1 MEDYDW
7 EFIDQ
12 SNTEYSEWEDH
23 IGELEAWDHHYTNL
37 EEIEY

>member
-7 EFIDQ
+7 EFIDE
-12 SNTEYSEWEDH
+12 NPEWEDDV
-23 IGELEAWDHHYTNL
+23 GELESWDNHYTNL